1 LSIGYRANA
10 RSILN
15 TQYSIQYMTTKAI
28 ALISGGLDS
37 LLAAKVVQE
46 EGIDVLGV
54 CFTMSFASRDIEDF
68 KRKVK
73 VTADRSGIPLEFA
86 DISEKFLAVLKSPE
100 HGYGGH
106 LNPCIDCKILMLE
119 EAKKMMAERHASF
132 VVTGEVLGE
141 RPMSQGRWALDRI
154 MQRSGL
160 EGYLLRPLSAKLL
173 DETVAEKEGL
183 ILRGNLLDIS
193 GRSREHQL
201 RLADKY
207 GIKDFFQPAGGCLL
221 TDPQFSKRIKDLIDH
236 DKLDLEEIKLLSFG
250 RHFRIDERTKAVV
263 GRDEKDT
270 KGILSLKRQ
279 DDIIFRLKDKSGPYV
294 ILRGDGSPAN
304 IEMSASL
311 CVSHSKYRESPQ
323 PLEVEYWTDESS
335 RKTMPASSLDKE
347 KIEAMRI

>member
-1 LSIGYRANA
+1 
-10 RSILN
+10 
-15 TQYSIQYMTTKAI
+15 MKTKAI
-28 ALISGGLDS
+28 VLISGGLDS
-37 LLAAKVVQE
+37 LLAAKVVQG
-46 EGIDVLGV
+46 EGIDVIGV

-68 KRKVK
+68 KKKVRE
-73 VTADRSGIPLEFA
+73 TADRSGIPLEFA
-86 DISEKFLAVLKSPE
+86 DISEKFLSVLRSPE

-183 ILRGNLLDIS
+183 ISRGNLLDIS

-207 GIKDFFQPAGGCLL
+207 GIKKFFQPAGGCLL
-221 TDPQFSKRIKDLIDH
+221 ADPQFSKRIKDLIDH

-250 RHFRIDERTKAVV
+250 RHFRLDEKTKAVV

-270 KGILSLKRQ
+270 NGLLSLKK
-279 DDIIFRLKDKSGPYV
+279 DEDIIFRLKEKSGPYV
-294 ILRGDGSPAN
+294 LLRGNITPAN
-304 IEMSASL
+304 MEMSASF
-311 CVSHSKYRESPQ
+311 CVSHSKYRESAQ

-335 RKTMPASSLDKE
+335 HKTMLAPPIDKE
-347 KIEAMRI
+347 KIEERRI